1 MIALTPD
8 ELFEI
13 TGKRR
18 KSSQCRALAE
28 MGIPYRTRPDG
39 SPFVRRDFDN
49 QAEPRKAAATVS
61 LNL

>member
-13 TGKRR
+13 TRKRR
-18 KSSQCRALAE
+18 YSAQCRALAE
-28 MGIPYRTRPDG
+28 MGIPFKHRPDG
-39 SPFVRRDFDN
+39 SPFVRRDYESL
-49 QAEPRKAAATVS
+49 ARPKAADSVR